1 MLSTHTGVTLTGL
14 QIVDVSSV
22 AYSNQRHQLQQV
34 NCMNLMGSSVW
45 TQNTKQHFFTP
56 FPCKSFPLSVLCAS
70 DNKNIMLAFAH
81 TSILLIDKFFQG
93 YSEQ

>member
-1 MLSTHTGVTLTGL
+1 MMLSTHTGVTLTGL

-45 TQNTKQHFFTP
+45 TQNTKNQT
-56 FPCKSFPLSVLCAS
+56 V
-70 DNKNIMLAFAH
+70 
-81 TSILLIDKFFQG
+81 
-93 YSEQ
+93 